1 MTRGVH
7 VSFSQNQELA
17 VNYPPLPEAFEMLE
31 EEEGD
36 HSDDDPDA
44 SVATAH
50 SHSEEEEQPP
60 PAGASPL
67 MRKRSRGEDAPADA
81 TSKYVHAADGPPT
94 AVDPS
99 VVHDVIPLAY
109 KPPMPPP
116 PPKRPCVDPT
126 WDLDSGSDDE

>member
-17 VNYPPLPEAFEMLE
+17 VNYPPLPEAFEMTE

-50 SHSEEEEQPP
+50 SHSEEDA
-60 PAGASPL
+60 PAGASSL
-67 MRKRSRGEDAPADA
+67 TRKCSRGEDAPADA
-81 TSKYVHAADGPPT
+81 TSKYVHATDGPPT
-94 AVDPS
+94 AIDPS
-99 VVHDVIPLAY
+99 VVHDVIPLAH
-109 KPPMPPP
+109 KPPVPTPL
-116 PPKRPCVDPT
+116 PKRPCVDPA
-126 WDLDSGSDDE
+126 WDLD